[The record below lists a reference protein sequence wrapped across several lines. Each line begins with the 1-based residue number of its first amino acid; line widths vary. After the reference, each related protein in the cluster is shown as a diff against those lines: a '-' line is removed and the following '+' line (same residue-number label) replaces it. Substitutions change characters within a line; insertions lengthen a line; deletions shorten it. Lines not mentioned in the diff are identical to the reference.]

1 MRKFFIF
8 IIILISIISVINYF
22 TFDTILKN
30 YVINSVSK
38 IIEKKI
44 SLDQIKTNLFKGTI
58 AVKNLSVADNSQ
70 NKKKLIEIQNTIIDI
85 NVLTLLSETVSF
97 NKVNLDGVLIN
108 YKASIINGKIVDNF
122 GLINQFLDKK
132 KKNESSINK
141 QTQDNKEKK
150 SENKKDILK
159 SNNTKK
165 EDKNFVIKNLN
176 IPLIV
181 IQAEAKDL
189 NFYKKLKID
198 SMNFQN
204 VGNTKDSNHYKDVL
218 AMIATNI
225 VIKLNNESITSGL
238 KQKFENKIKKLMKKD
253 NIQNKIES
261 LLGKPVET
269 DKILKKLDKI
279 EMDSILS
286 NDDFLG
292 LKYLNKNRFLKIK
305 CFS

>member
-8 IIILISIISVINYF
+8 IIILISIISVISYF

-38 IIEKKI
+38 KIEKKI

-58 AVKNLSVADNSQ
+58 VVRNLSVADNSQ

-108 YKASIINGKIVDNF
+108 YKASIVNGKIVDNF

-159 SNNTKK
+159 SNNTKT

-253 NIQNKIES
+253 NIQNKIDS

-269 DKILKKLDKI
+269 DKILKKLDK
-279 EMDSILS
+279 
-286 NDDFLG
+286 FF
-292 LKYLNKNRFLKIK
+292 K
-305 CFS
+305 

>member
-8 IIILISIISVINYF
+8 IIILISIISVISYF

-30 YVINSVSK
+30 YVINSASK
-38 IIEKKI
+38 KIEKKI

-58 AVKNLSVADNSQ
+58 VVKNLSVADNSQ

-108 YKASIINGKIVDNF
+108 YKASIVNGKIVDNF

-261 LLGKPVET
+261 LIGKPVET
-269 DKILKKLDKI
+269 DKILRKLDK
-279 EMDSILS
+279 L
-286 NDDFLG
+286 F
-292 LKYLNKNRFLKIK
+292 K
-305 CFS
+305 

>member
-8 IIILISIISVINYF
+8 IIILISIISVISYF

-38 IIEKKI
+38 KIEKKI
-44 SLDQIKTNLFKGTI
+44 SLDQIKINLFKGTI
-58 AVKNLSVADNSQ
+58 VVKNLSVADNSQ
-70 NKKKLIEIQNTIIDI
+70 NKKNLIEIQNTIIDI

-108 YKASIINGKIVDNF
+108 YKASIVNGKIVDNF

-132 KKNESSINK
+132 KENESSINK

-269 DKILKKLDKI
+269 DKILKKLDK
-279 EMDSILS
+279 
-286 NDDFLG
+286 FF
-292 LKYLNKNRFLKIK
+292 K
-305 CFS
+305 

>member
-8 IIILISIISVINYF
+8 IIILISIISVISYF

-38 IIEKKI
+38 KIEKKI
-44 SLDQIKTNLFKGTI
+44 SLDQIKINLFKGTI
-58 AVKNLSVADNSQ
+58 VVKNLSVADNSQ
-70 NKKKLIEIQNTIIDI
+70 NKKNLIEIQNTIIDI

-108 YKASIINGKIVDNF
+108 YKASIVNGKIVDNF

-150 SENKKDILK
+150 SENKKNILK
-159 SNNTKK
+159 SNKTKK

-269 DKILKKLDKI
+269 DKILKKLDK
-279 EMDSILS
+279 
-286 NDDFLG
+286 FF
-292 LKYLNKNRFLKIK
+292 K
-305 CFS
+305 

>member
-1 MRKFFIF
+1 MKKFFIF
-8 IIILISIISVINYF
+8 IIILISIISVASYF

-38 IIEKKI
+38 KIEKKI
-44 SLDQIKTNLFKGTI
+44 SLEQIKTNLFQGT
-58 AVKNLSVADNSQ
+58 AVVKNLSITDNSQ
-70 NKKKLIEIQNTIIDI
+70 NKQNLIEIKNIIIEI
-85 NVLTLLSETVSF
+85 NVLSLLSETVSL
-97 NKVNLDGVLIN
+97 NKVNLDGVVIN
-108 YKASIINGKIVDNF
+108 YKATIINGKIVDNF

-132 KKNESSINK
+132 KKNESSANK
-141 QTQDNKEKK
+141 QLQDNKEKK
-150 SENKKDILK
+150 SENKKAIIK
-159 SNNTKK
+159 SNYEKK

-176 IPLIV
+176 IPSIV

-204 VGNTKDSNHYKDVL
+204 VGNTEGSNHYKDVL

-253 NIQNKIES
+253 NMQNKIES
-261 LLGKPVET
+261 LLGKPLET
-269 DKILKKLDKI
+269 DKILKKLDK
-279 EMDSILS
+279 
-286 NDDFLG
+286 FF
-292 LKYLNKNRFLKIK
+292 K
-305 CFS
+305 

>member
-8 IIILISIISVINYF
+8 IIILISIISVISYF

-38 IIEKKI
+38 KIEKKI

-58 AVKNLSVADNSQ
+58 VVKNLSVADDSQ

-108 YKASIINGKIVDNF
+108 YKASIVNGKIVDNF

-159 SNNTKK
+159 SNNTKT

-253 NIQNKIES
+253 NIQNKIDS

-269 DKILKKLDKI
+269 DKILKKLDK
-279 EMDSILS
+279 
-286 NDDFLG
+286 FF
-292 LKYLNKNRFLKIK
+292 K
-305 CFS
+305 

>member
-8 IIILISIISVINYF
+8 IIILISIISVISYF

-30 YVINSVSK
+30 YVINSASK
-38 IIEKKI
+38 KIEKKI

-97 NKVNLDGVLIN
+97 NTVNLDGVLIN
-108 YKASIINGKIVDNF
+108 YKASIVNGKIVDNF

-269 DKILKKLDKI
+269 DKILKKLDK
-279 EMDSILS
+279 
-286 NDDFLG
+286 FF
-292 LKYLNKNRFLKIK
+292 K
-305 CFS
+305 

>member
-8 IIILISIISVINYF
+8 IIILISIISVISYF

-38 IIEKKI
+38 KIEKKI

-58 AVKNLSVADNSQ
+58 VVKNLSVADDSQ

-108 YKASIINGKIVDNF
+108 YKASIVNGKIVDNF

-159 SNNTKK
+159 SNNTKT

-189 NFYKKLKID
+189 NFYKKLRID

-269 DKILKKLDKI
+269 DKILKKLDK
-279 EMDSILS
+279 
-286 NDDFLG
+286 FF
-292 LKYLNKNRFLKIK
+292 K
-305 CFS
+305 

>member
-1 MRKFFIF
+1 MKKFFIF
-8 IIILISIISVINYF
+8 IIILISIISVASYF

-38 IIEKKI
+38 KIEKKI
-44 SLDQIKTNLFKGTI
+44 SLDQIKTNLFKGT
-58 AVKNLSVADNSQ
+58 AVVKNLSITDNSQ
-70 NKKKLIEIQNTIIDI
+70 NKQNLIEIKNIIIEI
-85 NVLTLLSETVSF
+85 NVLSLLSETVSL
-97 NKVNLDGVLIN
+97 NKVNLDGVVIN
-108 YKASIINGKIVDNF
+108 YKATIINGKIVDNF

-132 KKNESSINK
+132 KNESSANK
-141 QTQDNKEKK
+141 QLHDNKEKK
-150 SENKKDILK
+150 SENKKSNIK
-159 SNNTKK
+159 SNDEKK

-176 IPLIV
+176 IPSIV

-204 VGNTKDSNHYKDVL
+204 VGNTEGSNHYKDVL

-261 LLGKPVET
+261 LLGKPLET
-269 DKILKKLDKI
+269 DKILKKLDK
-279 EMDSILS
+279 
-286 NDDFLG
+286 FF
-292 LKYLNKNRFLKIK
+292 K
-305 CFS
+305 

>member
-8 IIILISIISVINYF
+8 IIILISIISVISYF

-38 IIEKKI
+38 KIEKKI

-58 AVKNLSVADNSQ
+58 VVKNLSVADNSQ
-70 NKKKLIEIQNTIIDI
+70 NKKNLIEIQNTIFDI

-108 YKASIINGKIVDNF
+108 YKASIVNGKIVDNF

-253 NIQNKIES
+253 NMQNKIES
-261 LLGKPVET
+261 LLGKPLET
-269 DKILKKLDKI
+269 DKILKKLDK
-279 EMDSILS
+279 
-286 NDDFLG
+286 FF
-292 LKYLNKNRFLKIK
+292 K
-305 CFS
+305 

>member
-58 AVKNLSVADNSQ
+58 VVKNLSVADNSQ
-70 NKKKLIEIQNTIIDI
+70 NKKNLIEIQNTIIDI

-108 YKASIINGKIVDNF
+108 YKASIVNGKIVDNF

-269 DKILKKLDKI
+269 DKILKKLDK
-279 EMDSILS
+279 
-286 NDDFLG
+286 FF
-292 LKYLNKNRFLKIK
+292 K
-305 CFS
+305 

>member
-8 IIILISIISVINYF
+8 IIILISIISVISYF

-30 YVINSVSK
+30 YVINSASK
-38 IIEKKI
+38 KIEKKI
-44 SLDQIKTNLFKGTI
+44 SLDQIKTNFFKGTI
-58 AVKNLSVADNSQ
+58 VVKNLSVADNSQ

-108 YKASIINGKIVDNF
+108 YKASIVNGKIVDNF

-269 DKILKKLDKI
+269 DKILKKLDK
-279 EMDSILS
+279 
-286 NDDFLG
+286 FF
-292 LKYLNKNRFLKIK
+292 K
-305 CFS
+305 

>member
-8 IIILISIISVINYF
+8 IIILISIISVISYF

-30 YVINSVSK
+30 YVINSASK
-38 IIEKKI
+38 KIEKKI
-44 SLDQIKTNLFKGTI
+44 SLDQIKINLFKGTI
-58 AVKNLSVADNSQ
+58 VVKNLSVADNSQ
-70 NKKKLIEIQNTIIDI
+70 NKKNLIEIQNTIIDI

-108 YKASIINGKIVDNF
+108 YKASIVNGKIVDNF

-269 DKILKKLDKI
+269 DKILKKLDK
-279 EMDSILS
+279 
-286 NDDFLG
+286 FF
-292 LKYLNKNRFLKIK
+292 K
-305 CFS
+305 

>member
-8 IIILISIISVINYF
+8 IIILISIISVISYF

-38 IIEKKI
+38 KIEKKI
-44 SLDQIKTNLFKGTI
+44 SLDQIKTNLFKGT
-58 AVKNLSVADNSQ
+58 AVIKNLSVVDNSQ
-70 NKKKLIEIQNTIIDI
+70 NKQNLIEIQNTIIDI
-85 NVLTLLSETVSF
+85 NLLTLLSETVYF

-132 KKNESSINK
+132 KENESSINK

-150 SENKKDILK
+150 SENKKSNIK
-159 SNNTKK
+159 SNDEKK

-176 IPLIV
+176 IPSIV

-261 LLGKPVET
+261 LIGKPVET
-269 DKILKKLDKI
+269 DKILKKLDK
-279 EMDSILS
+279 
-286 NDDFLG
+286 FF
-292 LKYLNKNRFLKIK
+292 K
-305 CFS
+305 

>member
-8 IIILISIISVINYF
+8 IIILISIISVISYF

-38 IIEKKI
+38 KIEKKI

-58 AVKNLSVADNSQ
+58 VVKNLSVADNSQ

-132 KKNESSINK
+132 KENESSINK

-159 SNNTKK
+159 SNNTKT

-269 DKILKKLDKI
+269 DKILKKLDK
-279 EMDSILS
+279 
-286 NDDFLG
+286 FF
-292 LKYLNKNRFLKIK
+292 K
-305 CFS
+305 

>member
-1 MRKFFIF
+1 MKKFFIF
-8 IIILISIISVINYF
+8 IIILISIISVASYF

-38 IIEKKI
+38 KIEKKI
-44 SLDQIKTNLFKGTI
+44 SLDQIKTNLFQGT
-58 AVKNLSVADNSQ
+58 AVVKNLSIADNSQ
-70 NKKKLIEIQNTIIDI
+70 NKQNLIEIKNIIIEI
-85 NVLTLLSETVSF
+85 NVLSLLSETVSL
-97 NKVNLDGVLIN
+97 NKVNLDGVVIN
-108 YKASIINGKIVDNF
+108 YKATIINGKIVDNF

-132 KKNESSINK
+132 KKNESSANK
-141 QTQDNKEKK
+141 QLYDNKEKK
-150 SENKKDILK
+150 SENKKAIIK
-159 SNNTKK
+159 SNYEKK

-176 IPLIV
+176 IPSIV

-204 VGNTKDSNHYKDVL
+204 VGNTEGSNHYKDVL

-253 NIQNKIES
+253 NMQNKIES
-261 LLGKPVET
+261 LLGKPLET
-269 DKILKKLDKI
+269 DKILKKLDK
-279 EMDSILS
+279 
-286 NDDFLG
+286 FF
-292 LKYLNKNRFLKIK
+292 K
-305 CFS
+305 

>member
-8 IIILISIISVINYF
+8 IIILISIISVISYF

-38 IIEKKI
+38 KIEKKI
-44 SLDQIKTNLFKGTI
+44 SLDQIKINLFKGTMV
-58 AVKNLSVADNSQ
+58 VKNLSVADNSQ
-70 NKKKLIEIQNTIIDI
+70 NKKNLIEIQNTIIDI

-108 YKASIINGKIVDNF
+108 YKASIVNGKIVDNF

-269 DKILKKLDKI
+269 DKILKKLDK
-279 EMDSILS
+279 
-286 NDDFLG
+286 FF
-292 LKYLNKNRFLKIK
+292 K
-305 CFS
+305 

>member
-8 IIILISIISVINYF
+8 IIILISIISVISYF

-38 IIEKKI
+38 KIEKKI
-44 SLDQIKTNLFKGTI
+44 SLDQIKTNLFKGT
-58 AVKNLSVADNSQ
+58 AVIKNLSVVDNSQ
-70 NKKKLIEIQNTIIDI
+70 NKQNLIEIQNAIIDI
-85 NVLTLLSETVSF
+85 NLLTLLSETVYF

-159 SNNTKK
+159 SNNTKT

-269 DKILKKLDKI
+269 DKILKKLDK
-279 EMDSILS
+279 
-286 NDDFLG
+286 FF
-292 LKYLNKNRFLKIK
+292 K
-305 CFS
+305 

>member
-8 IIILISIISVINYF
+8 IIILISIISVISYF

-38 IIEKKI
+38 KIEKKI

-58 AVKNLSVADNSQ
+58 VVKNLSVADDSQ

-108 YKASIINGKIVDNF
+108 YKASIVNGKIVDNF

-132 KKNESSINK
+132 KKNESSANK

-159 SNNTKK
+159 SNNTKT

-269 DKILKKLDKI
+269 DKILKKLDK
-279 EMDSILS
+279 
-286 NDDFLG
+286 FF
-292 LKYLNKNRFLKIK
+292 K
-305 CFS
+305 

>member
-1 MRKFFIF
+1 MKKFFIF
-8 IIILISIISVINYF
+8 IIILISIISVISYF

-38 IIEKKI
+38 KIEKKI

-58 AVKNLSVADNSQ
+58 VVKNLSVADDSK

-108 YKASIINGKIVDNF
+108 YKASIVNGKIVDNF

-159 SNNTKK
+159 SNNTKT

-269 DKILKKLDKI
+269 DKILKKLDK
-279 EMDSILS
+279 
-286 NDDFLG
+286 FF
-292 LKYLNKNRFLKIK
+292 K
-305 CFS
+305 

>member
-8 IIILISIISVINYF
+8 IIILISIISVISYF

-38 IIEKKI
+38 KIEKKI
-44 SLDQIKTNLFKGTI
+44 SLDQIKINLFKGTI
-58 AVKNLSVADNSQ
+58 VVKNLSVADNSQ
-70 NKKKLIEIQNTIIDI
+70 NKKNLIEIQNTIIDI

-108 YKASIINGKIVDNF
+108 YKASIVNGKIVDNF

-159 SNNTKK
+159 SNNTKT

-225 VIKLNNESITSGL
+225 VIKLNNESITNGL

-269 DKILKKLDKI
+269 DKIIKKLDK
-279 EMDSILS
+279 
-286 NDDFLG
+286 FF
-292 LKYLNKNRFLKIK
+292 K
-305 CFS
+305 

>member
-8 IIILISIISVINYF
+8 IIILISIISVISYF
-22 TFDTILKN
+22 SFDTILKN

-38 IIEKKI
+38 KIEKKI

-58 AVKNLSVADNSQ
+58 VVKNLSVADDSQ

-108 YKASIINGKIVDNF
+108 YKASIVNGKIVDNF

-159 SNNTKK
+159 SNNTKT

-269 DKILKKLDKI
+269 DKILKKLDK
-279 EMDSILS
+279 
-286 NDDFLG
+286 FF
-292 LKYLNKNRFLKIK
+292 K
-305 CFS
+305 

>member
-8 IIILISIISVINYF
+8 IIILISIISVISYF

-30 YVINSVSK
+30 YVVNSVSK
-38 IIEKKI
+38 KIEKKI
-44 SLDQIKTNLFKGTI
+44 SLDQIKTNLFKGII

-70 NKKKLIEIQNTIIDI
+70 NKKNLIEIQNTIIDI

-97 NKVNLDGVLIN
+97 NTVNLDGVLIN
-108 YKASIINGKIVDNF
+108 YKASIVNGKIVDNF

-269 DKILKKLDKI
+269 DKIIKKLDK
-279 EMDSILS
+279 
-286 NDDFLG
+286 FF
-292 LKYLNKNRFLKIK
+292 K
-305 CFS
+305 

>member
-38 IIEKKI
+38 KIEKKI

-70 NKKKLIEIQNTIIDI
+70 NKKNLIEIQNTIIDI

-108 YKASIINGKIVDNF
+108 YKASIVNGKIVDNF

-269 DKILKKLDKI
+269 DKILKKLDK
-279 EMDSILS
+279 
-286 NDDFLG
+286 FF
-292 LKYLNKNRFLKIK
+292 K
-305 CFS
+305 

>member
-8 IIILISIISVINYF
+8 IIILISIISVISYF

-38 IIEKKI
+38 KIEKKI

-58 AVKNLSVADNSQ
+58 VVKNLSVADNSQ

-108 YKASIINGKIVDNF
+108 YKASIVNGKIVDNF

-189 NFYKKLKID
+189 NFYKKLRID

-261 LLGKPVET
+261 LLGKPVEA
-269 DKILKKLDKI
+269 DKILKKLDK
-279 EMDSILS
+279 
-286 NDDFLG
+286 FF
-292 LKYLNKNRFLKIK
+292 K
-305 CFS
+305 

>member
-8 IIILISIISVINYF
+8 IIILISIISVISYF

-38 IIEKKI
+38 KIEKKI

-58 AVKNLSVADNSQ
+58 VVKNLSVADNSQ

-97 NKVNLDGVLIN
+97 NTVNLDGVLIN

-269 DKILKKLDKI
+269 DKILKKLDK
-279 EMDSILS
+279 
-286 NDDFLG
+286 FF
-292 LKYLNKNRFLKIK
+292 K
-305 CFS
+305 

>member
-38 IIEKKI
+38 KIEKKI
-44 SLDQIKTNLFKGTI
+44 SLDQIKTNLFKGT
-58 AVKNLSVADNSQ
+58 AVIKNLSVVDNSQ
-70 NKKKLIEIQNTIIDI
+70 NKQNLIEIQNTIIDI

-97 NKVNLDGVLIN
+97 DKVNLDGVLIN

-132 KKNESSINK
+132 KENESSINK

-189 NFYKKLKID
+189 NFYKKLRID

-261 LLGKPVET
+261 LIGKPVET
-269 DKILKKLDKI
+269 DKILRKLDK
-279 EMDSILS
+279 L
-286 NDDFLG
+286 F
-292 LKYLNKNRFLKIK
+292 K
-305 CFS
+305 

>member
-8 IIILISIISVINYF
+8 IIILISIISVISYF

-38 IIEKKI
+38 KIEKKI

-58 AVKNLSVADNSQ
+58 VVKNLSVADNSQ
-70 NKKKLIEIQNTIIDI
+70 NKKNLIEIQNTIIDI

-269 DKILKKLDKI
+269 DKILKKLDK
-279 EMDSILS
+279 
-286 NDDFLG
+286 FF
-292 LKYLNKNRFLKIK
+292 K
-305 CFS
+305 

>member
-8 IIILISIISVINYF
+8 IIILISIISVISYF

-30 YVINSVSK
+30 YVINSASK
-38 IIEKKI
+38 KIEKKI

-58 AVKNLSVADNSQ
+58 VVKNLSVADDSQ

-108 YKASIINGKIVDNF
+108 YKASIVNGKIVDNF

-218 AMIATNI
+218 EMIATNI

-269 DKILKKLDKI
+269 DKILKKLDK
-279 EMDSILS
+279 
-286 NDDFLG
+286 FF
-292 LKYLNKNRFLKIK
+292 K
-305 CFS
+305 

>member
-1 MRKFFIF
+1 MKKFFIF
-8 IIILISIISVINYF
+8 IIILISIISVASYF

-38 IIEKKI
+38 KIEKKI
-44 SLDQIKTNLFKGTI
+44 SLDQIKTNLFKGT
-58 AVKNLSVADNSQ
+58 AVVKNLSITDNSQ
-70 NKKKLIEIQNTIIDI
+70 NKQNLIEIKNIIIEI
-85 NVLTLLSETVSF
+85 NVLSLLSETVSL
-97 NKVNLDGVLIN
+97 NKVNLDGVVIN
-108 YKASIINGKIVDNF
+108 YKATIINGKIVDNF

-132 KKNESSINK
+132 KKNESSANK
-141 QTQDNKEKK
+141 QLHDNKEKK
-150 SENKKDILK
+150 SENKKSNIK
-159 SNNTKK
+159 SNDEKK

-176 IPLIV
+176 IPSIV

-204 VGNTKDSNHYKDVL
+204 VGNTEGSNHYKDVL

-253 NIQNKIES
+253 NMQNKIES
-261 LLGKPVET
+261 LLGKPLET
-269 DKILKKLDKI
+269 DKILKKLDK
-279 EMDSILS
+279 
-286 NDDFLG
+286 FF
-292 LKYLNKNRFLKIK
+292 K
-305 CFS
+305 

>member
-8 IIILISIISVINYF
+8 IIILISIISVISYF

-38 IIEKKI
+38 KIEKKI

-58 AVKNLSVADNSQ
+58 VVKNLSVADNSQ

-108 YKASIINGKIVDNF
+108 YKASIVNGKIVDNF

-132 KKNESSINK
+132 KENESSINK

-269 DKILKKLDKI
+269 DKILKKLDK
-279 EMDSILS
+279 
-286 NDDFLG
+286 FF
-292 LKYLNKNRFLKIK
+292 K
-305 CFS
+305 

>member
-38 IIEKKI
+38 KIEKKI

-58 AVKNLSVADNSQ
+58 VVKNLSVADNSQ

-108 YKASIINGKIVDNF
+108 YKASIVNGKIVDNF

-269 DKILKKLDKI
+269 DKILKKLDK
-279 EMDSILS
+279 
-286 NDDFLG
+286 FF
-292 LKYLNKNRFLKIK
+292 K
-305 CFS
+305 

>member
-8 IIILISIISVINYF
+8 IIILISIISVISYF

-38 IIEKKI
+38 KIEKKI
-44 SLDQIKTNLFKGTI
+44 SLDQIKINLFKGTI
-58 AVKNLSVADNSQ
+58 VVKNLSVADNSQ
-70 NKKKLIEIQNTIIDI
+70 NKKNLIEIQNTIIDI

-108 YKASIINGKIVDNF
+108 YKASIVNGKIVDNF

-159 SNNTKK
+159 SNNTKT

-253 NIQNKIES
+253 NIQNKIDS

-269 DKILKKLDKI
+269 DKILKKLDK
-279 EMDSILS
+279 
-286 NDDFLG
+286 FF
-292 LKYLNKNRFLKIK
+292 K
-305 CFS
+305 

>member
-8 IIILISIISVINYF
+8 IIILISIISVISYF

-38 IIEKKI
+38 KIEKKI
-44 SLDQIKTNLFKGTI
+44 SLDQIKINLFKGTI
-58 AVKNLSVADNSQ
+58 VVKNLSVADNSQ

-108 YKASIINGKIVDNF
+108 YKASIVNGKIVDNF

-269 DKILKKLDKI
+269 DKILKKLDK
-279 EMDSILS
+279 
-286 NDDFLG
+286 FF
-292 LKYLNKNRFLKIK
+292 K
-305 CFS
+305 

>member
-8 IIILISIISVINYF
+8 IIILISIISVISYF

-30 YVINSVSK
+30 YVINSASK
-38 IIEKKI
+38 KIEKKI

-58 AVKNLSVADNSQ
+58 VVKNLSVADNSQ
-70 NKKKLIEIQNTIIDI
+70 NKKNLIEIQNTIIDI

-108 YKASIINGKIVDNF
+108 YKASIVNGKIVDNF

-218 AMIATNI
+218 AKKTTNI
-225 VIKLNNESITSGL
+225 GNKLKNESINSCI

-269 DKILKKLDKI
+269 DKILKKLDK
-279 EMDSILS
+279 
-286 NDDFLG
+286 FF
-292 LKYLNKNRFLKIK
+292 K
-305 CFS
+305 

>member
-8 IIILISIISVINYF
+8 IIILISIISVISYF

-30 YVINSVSK
+30 YVINSASK
-38 IIEKKI
+38 KIEKKI
-44 SLDQIKTNLFKGTI
+44 SLDQIKTNFFKGTI
-58 AVKNLSVADNSQ
+58 VVKNLSVADNSQ

-108 YKASIINGKIVDNF
+108 YKASIVNGKIVDNF

-159 SNNTKK
+159 SNNTKN

-261 LLGKPVET
+261 LIGKPVET
-269 DKILKKLDKI
+269 DKILRKLDK
-279 EMDSILS
+279 L
-286 NDDFLG
+286 F
-292 LKYLNKNRFLKIK
+292 K
-305 CFS
+305 